1 MLLTVIGS
9 SSKGNGYIL
18 DNGQEAL
25 ILECGVNIKE
35 AKKAL
40 QFNIRK
46 VAGCV
51 VTHQHN
57 DHAGHIAK
65 YADLFHTLALPEVW
79 MAKGYSGTHAVS
91 VESGKTYQIGNFMV
105 MPFNVSHDVPCVGYL
120 IQHPDM
126 GLMIFA
132 TDTCEL
138 DYTIP
143 GLNHILIECNYS
155 VEALRRAIAEHRT
168 DESQVA
174 RLAKSHLEFA
184 STKSFLSRNDLSKVA
199 EVVLIHLSGN
209 NADESRFVNEIQAL
223 TGKPTYAA
231 FPGLKVEINK
241 L

>member
-1 MLLTVIGS
+1 MLLTVLGS

-57 DHAGHIAK
+57 ITK